1 MTDSASKASHLLL
14 LFSSKGDF
22 TYLHQNKKACK
33 EEQRGPLHP
42 VQDYL
47 KVLQVSQNQ
56 KPQSTQDRNP
66 T

>member
-1 MTDSASKASHLLL
+1 MSAAVF
-14 LFSSKGDF
+14 LFKGDF

-33 EEQRGPLHP
+33 EEQRGPFHP
-42 VQDYL
+42 VQDDL

-56 KPQSTQDRNP
+56 KPQSAQDRDP